1 MFSNKT
7 VRSNFSCFLVVLN
20 GQMTSSYVDRR
31 PLYRNSMGADLYR
44 QISECCP
51 KNQYNIIYILL
62 WWNLFFPQSD
72 WISFNKQTTSFF
84 YPSVAQ
90 DGFHNRETD
99 RNWSAGKLH
108 QHITCFNPDAAA
120 HVEKNEKHSSD
131 TWTRALWQS
140 NLVISSP
147 WKQAT
152 WQPGLCWQLLRRHAS
167 FTHVGH
173 DAGSCYVVMLTIS
186 IKGTRPQVTEGLD
199 RAGSEGLHVFFST
212 VLPK

>member
-1 MFSNKT
+1 MGRWHHPMLIAGLCIES
-7 VRSNFSCFLVVLN
+7 
-20 GQMTSSYVDRR
+20 D
-31 PLYRNSMGADLYR
+31 RNSMGADLYR
-44 QISECCP
+44 QISERCP
-51 KNQYNIIYILL
+51 KNQYHIIYILL

-199 RAGSEGLHVFFST
+199 RARSEGLLVFFST